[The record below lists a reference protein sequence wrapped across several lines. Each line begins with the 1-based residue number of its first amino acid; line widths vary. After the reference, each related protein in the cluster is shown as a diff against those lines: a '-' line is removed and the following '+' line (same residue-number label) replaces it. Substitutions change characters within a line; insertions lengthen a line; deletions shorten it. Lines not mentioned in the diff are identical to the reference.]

1 MLPPNRDMSFIP
13 KSWIDTTNANL
24 TGGHQKGSTA
34 LPVDPHIH
42 AGAQQPKSHV
52 MQSQTMDGG
61 GGFGLANLLG
71 AQQPKPPV
79 VESQTMDGGSGFG
92 IPNLMGAQ
100 QPKLPILGSQTSKGI
115 GSLGFT
121 NGEVPASKFLNVSPP
136 APTPFINRF
145 SSLLTH

>member
-1 MLPPNRDMSFIP
+1 MLPLNRDMSFIP

-52 MQSQTMDGG
+52 MQSQTMDSG
-61 GGFGLANLLG
+61 GGFGL
-71 AQQPKPPV
+71 
-79 VESQTMDGGSGFG
+79 
-92 IPNLMGAQ
+92 PNLIEAQ
-100 QPKLPILGSQTSKGI
+100 QPKLPIIGSQTSNGI

-121 NGEVPASKFLNVSPP
+121 NGEVLASKFLNVNPP